1 MAPYRRG
8 RPTRARPVST
18 RGGDRPVRARADPGP
33 EGGYQTWPPG
43 AALLSTV
50 LLIVAETDQDKLLL
64 REDVLTW

>member
-8 RPTRARPVST
+8 LTEDAPWTDACHTGRPAW
-18 RGGDRPVRARADPGP
+18 ARADPGP

-43 AALLSTV
+43 AALL
-50 LLIVAETDQDKLLL
+50 IAAEAGQGRLLL